1 MIVLGIDPGT
11 ATVGFGIIDYKGGQ
25 LRPIDTGVLLTSPD
39 LPFPDRLHSIHTD
52 IHTLIDRYNP
62 DTVATERLFFS
73 QNVTTGIDVAG
84 ARGVIL
90 MAFAERNLPWSE
102 YTPSQVKIAVT
113 GYGRADKKQ
122 MQVNVTRLLNL
133 AEIPRP
139 DDAADALAV
148 AICHAHSIRW
158 NAIEQGSA
166 LPVNTLKSV

>member
-11 ATVGFGIIDYKGGQ
+11 ATVGFGIVAYERGN
-25 LRPIDTGVLLTSPD
+25 LTPIDTGVLLTP
-39 LPFPDRLHSIHTD
+39 PEMPYPDRLHSIYTD
-52 IHTLIDRYNP
+52 ILTLIDRYNP
-62 DTVATERLFFS
+62 DTVATERLFFN

-90 MAFAERNLPWSE
+90 MAFAERNLPWTE

-122 MQVNVTRLLNL
+122 MQLNVTRLLNL
-133 AEIPRP
+133 TEIPRP

-148 AICHAHSIRW
+148 AICHAHSVRW
-158 NAIEQGSA
+158 NATERSSGFAVRGS
-166 LPVNTLKSV
+166 